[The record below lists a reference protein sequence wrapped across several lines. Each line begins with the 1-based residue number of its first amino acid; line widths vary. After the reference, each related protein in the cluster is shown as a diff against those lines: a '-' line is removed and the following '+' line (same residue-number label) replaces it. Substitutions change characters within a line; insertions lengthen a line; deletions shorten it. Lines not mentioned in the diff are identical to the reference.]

1 MATQKKVMKYSTL
14 PELATLRLEDLPDEL
29 IVKVF
34 SFLETRDLICLGQL
48 SIRIRAISHDEQFW
62 QKINLSYIDMKI
74 LNRDAKI
81 PARFLNIAIK
91 NGCKYLSLYPNQVD
105 GNLGLDQASS
115 LIYLKLQ
122 NPKKD
127 YFTKC
132 SVSKVSYNRI
142 LRVPVIPLGIKSTS

>member
-1 MATQKKVMKYSTL
+1 MKYSTL

-81 PARFLNIAIK
+81 PARFLKIAIK
-91 NGCKYLSLYPNQVD
+91 NGCKYLS
-105 GNLGLDQASS
+105 
-115 LIYLKLQ
+115 
-122 NPKKD
+122 
-127 YFTKC
+127 
-132 SVSKVSYNRI
+132 
-142 LRVPVIPLGIKSTS
+142 